1 MGECLAG
8 AAKERGGEART
19 TLKCLTG
26 TPWKNDRYRPIIWAM
41 CVLPRAGNPTRTMTS
56 LSSLVPAA
64 TSGSTG
70 LSVSVWP
77 PDGARWGVGLVFDG
91 CMRASQI
98 LSRPLCS
105 DSRRSTST
113 STRRARTARNA
124 VAATPSAAPTA
135 TPAPTRLADFLVA
148 LSILQKHRIGSVA
161 CWEALRVVVI
171 RAVFTSTL
179 KCAPRPGWLTAR
191 GGAGRERRL
200 CCRAA
205 LGRLRAC
212 RPRASRGG
220 RGELKIFQHKNKNT
234 PFV

>member
-1 MGECLAG
+1 MGERLAG

-113 STRRARTARNA
+113 SARRARTARNA

-148 LSILQKHRIGSVA
+148 LSIVQKHRVA
-161 CWEALRVVVI
+161 ASRAGRCCSCVIHDRIEVRASSRVADGARRGDAGGGCCRCLRPAARFALQRG
-171 RAVFTSTL
+171 A
-179 KCAPRPGWLTAR
+179 APREA
-191 GGAGRERRL
+191 GA
-200 CCRAA
+200 
-205 LGRLRAC
+205 
-212 RPRASRGG
+212 ASSN
-220 RGELKIFQHKNKNT
+220 FQTSNKNT
-234 PFV
+234 NTSV